1 MGSWRG
7 ISAPMIEELIYGRIS
22 FRRFLNITA
31 NETILDETA
40 ICKFC
45 NGLIQKGLLEVI
57 FNAKSPI

>member
-1 MGSWRG
+1 
-7 ISAPMIEELIYGRIS
+7 MIEELIYGRIS